1 MAEAADE
8 TDAAR
13 ALLAAKDFSNLAAM
27 LVPDGVPSEFLIDE
41 LSFELVAPILT
52 HHAAAPAATTAP
64 IPLLHYWSSVTWLCL
79 ANATR

>member
-1 MAEAADE
+1 MTAEATDE
-8 TDAAR
+8 TEAAR

-52 HHAAAPAATTAP
+52 HHAAAPQSP
-64 IPLLHYWSSVTWLCL
+64 GGF
-79 ANATR
+79 